1 MKRFKYIVLAL
12 VVAVGSSAVFTSCE
26 DSDKFRFPEL
36 GNGGF
41 VKFVFQPDF
50 WEGLQIEDGVSI
62 VKYHIGADP
71 AGATFEALTEDPTGN
86 VASYELFV
94 LGDFDGAPED
104 PIAYK
109 STTSF
114 PFDVSYSTADMAA
127 LFNVP
132 VETFKTGDQLFFTS
146 IITLT
151 DGTVYN
157 SIVSACEECP
167 DTLEDDDGNPL
178 DPGMWN
184 GGTIDGVLLQGG
196 DTGENFL
203 LPAIYW
209 VVKYLDPSS

>member
-94 LGDFDGAPED
+94 RGDFDGAPED

-209 VVKYLDPSS
+209 VVKYLDPTS